1 MHHGP
6 CGCGQATLAGYGGGR
21 IGGRKLS
28 ASIAAGPLPNR
39 ESDMSTRS
47 TSRSIVFRRP
57 FILGGF
63 EAVQAAGT
71 YVIDVEEEAIE
82 DLSFPAFRRLSTQM
96 RIPTLGG
103 FEHRF
108 INPVELDEALL
119 RDAAQDEPQSGPAS
133 PVAQSMKREKA
144 QRAKARLVK
153 RY

>member
-1 MHHGP
+1 MQHGP
-6 CGCGQATLAGYGGGR
+6 CGADSGNTGGLR
-21 IGGRKLS
+21 RRSDRRAK
-28 ASIAAGPLPNR
+28 AFRVYRRRPVRDKDN
-39 ESDMSTRS
+39 DMSTRS
-47 TSRSIVFRRP
+47 VSRSITFRRP

-63 EAVQAAGT
+63 EAVQPAGT

-82 DLSFPAFRRLSTQM
+82 NLSFPAFRRLSTQM

-108 INPVELDEALL
+108 INPVELDEAQF

-133 PVAQSMKREKA
+133 STAQSMKREKA
-144 QRAKARLVK
+144 QRVKTRLVK